1 MHWHAGFGGR
11 LRDTHPPP
19 ADPRGEI
26 KQESSNMSTPGRQGP
41 RRGPSVA
48 LGDYGGAQREGTP
61 MSTLPAIL
69 MVDDNPTNLYLLKA
83 ILDHTGIE
91 LVRAGSGAEALR
103 QVLQRDF
110 ALILLD
116 VQMPGMDGYETATL
130 IRQRERSSRTPIIF
144 VTAHSPDG
152 AMLLKGYQ
160 AGAVDYLFKPIDS
173 TALRAKVEVFVALYR
188 NAELRVQAAAMDAA
202 NRQLE
207 ADLQTQAE
215 LAEQLAHLTQHDL
228 LTGLP
233 NRLAMEHSLTDALA
247 AAQPRGRSVALA
259 LIHLAGFRGLID
271 SLGHSAGDTLLR
283 EAAARLRSVAHNGEL
298 IARLDAAEFVLVLP
312 DLVDAA
318 DAVNAAGNAIGA
330 LAAPFKVSGQEV
342 AVSARVG
349 IAASPHDGKGP
360 ASLLKAANIALAQAK
375 NGPASGYFFCTAEL
389 AARSQRRVALELG
402 LRHALERD
410 ELVLH
415 YQPRVVLQHGGFCG
429 FEALLRWQSP
439 QLGLVGPIE
448 FIPLA
453 EDSGLIVPIGE
464 WVLLRACRQAHDWL
478 AAGLDCQTMAVN
490 VSPRQLKSD
499 AIIAAVRA
507 ALAQS
512 GLEARR
518 LELEITESSAV
529 FDDPDCLARLHQ
541 LKDIGVSISIDD
553 FGTGCSSLSFLKGFQ
568 FDRIKI
574 DQTFMQN
581 IGHDRTNRAI
591 VAAVLALSRELG
603 IPVLA
608 EGVETQEQVAFLRQH
623 FGASGPDWCEIQGF
637 LFSHPLPAD
646 ECTQLLGERRLLS

>member
-1 MHWHAGFGGR
+1 
-11 LRDTHPPP
+11 
-19 ADPRGEI
+19 
-26 KQESSNMSTPGRQGP
+26 
-41 RRGPSVA
+41 
-48 LGDYGGAQREGTP
+48 

-83 ILDHTGIE
+83 MLSQTGIE

-103 QVLQRDF
+103 QVLQHDF

-173 TALRAKVEVFVALYR
+173 TMLRSKVEVFVALYR
-188 NAELRVQAAAMDAA
+188 NAQLKAQAAALEAA

-233 NRLAMEHSLTDALA
+233 NRAAMEQCVTEALD
-247 AAQPRGRSVALA
+247 AAQPRGRCVALA
-259 LIHLAGFRGLID
+259 LINLDGFRGVID
-271 SLGHSAGDTLLR
+271 TLGHSTGDALLR
-283 EAAARLRSVAHNGEL
+283 EAAARLRLVARSHRL
-298 IARLDAAEFVLVLP
+298 IARLDGDEFVLVLP

-318 DAVNAAGNAIGA
+318 DAASAAGSAIGA
-330 LAAPFKVSGQEV
+330 LAAPFLLAGQQVTV
-342 AVSARVG
+342 AARVG
-349 IAASPHDGKGP
+349 IAASPHDGRDP
-360 ASLLKAANIALAQAK
+360 TSLLNAANIALAQASSEA
-375 NGPASGYFFCTAEL
+375 GSGYRFCTAEL
-389 AARSQRRVALELG
+389 TARCQRRTALKQG

-410 ELVLH
+410 EFVLH
-415 YQPRVVLQHGGFCG
+415 YQPRVVLQGGGLCG

-439 QLGLVGPIE
+439 QLGLVGPTE

-453 EDSGLIVPIGE
+453 EDNGLIVPIGE
-464 WVLLRACRQAHDWL
+464 WVLLTACRQARDWL

-490 VSPRQLKSD
+490 VSPRQLESD
-499 AIIAAVRA
+499 AIVAAVRS
-507 ALAQS
+507 ALEQS
-512 GLEARR
+512 GLEAGR
-518 LELEITESSAV
+518 LELEITESSSV
-529 FDDPDCLARLHQ
+529 FEDADCLARLHR
-541 LKDIGVSISIDD
+541 LKEIGVSISIDD
-553 FGTGCSSLSFLKGFQ
+553 FGTGSSSLSFLKGFQ

-581 IGHDRTNRAI
+581 IDQDPTNRAI

-623 FGASGPDWCEIQGF
+623 FAAAGPDWCEIQGF

-646 ECTQLLGERRLLS
+646 ECAQLLGERRLLN

>member
-1 MHWHAGFGGR
+1 
-11 LRDTHPPP
+11 
-19 ADPRGEI
+19 
-26 KQESSNMSTPGRQGP
+26 
-41 RRGPSVA
+41 
-48 LGDYGGAQREGTP
+48 

-69 MVDDNPTNLYLLKA
+69 MVDDNPVNLYLLKA
-83 ILDHTGIE
+83 MLDHTGID
-91 LVRAGSGAEALR
+91 LVRAGSGADALR

-116 VQMPGMDGYETATL
+116 VQMPGMDGYETAAL

-173 TALRAKVEVFVALYR
+173 TVLRSKVKVFVALYR
-188 NAELRVQAAAMDAA
+188 NAELKAKAAAMEAA
-202 NRQLE
+202 NHQLE

-233 NRLAMEHSLTDALA
+233 NRLAMELSLTEALA
-247 AAQPRGRSVALA
+247 VAQPRGRSVALA
-259 LIHLAGFRGLID
+259 LIDLEGFRSLID
-271 SLGHSAGDTLLR
+271 TLGHSAGDAILR
-283 EAAARLRSVAHNGEL
+283 EAAARLRSVVHNGDL

-318 DAVNAAGNAIGA
+318 DAVNAAGKAISA
-330 LAAPFKVSGQEV
+330 LAAPFTVSGQQV
-342 AVSARVG
+342 TVLARVG
-349 IAASPHDGKGP
+349 IAASPHDGRDP
-360 ASLLKAANIALAQAK
+360 TSLLKAASVALAQAK
-375 NGPASGYFFCTAEL
+375 NEPASAYCFCTAEL
-389 AARSQRRVALELG
+389 AARSQRRAALEHG

-415 YQPRVVLQHGGFCG
+415 YQPRVVLQHGGLCG

-439 QLGLVGPIE
+439 ALGLVGPTE

-453 EDSGLIVPIGE
+453 EDNGLIVPIGE
-464 WVLLRACRQAHDWL
+464 WVLLSACRQARDWL
-478 AAGLDCQTMAVN
+478 DAGLDCQTMAVN

-499 AIIAAVRA
+499 AILTAVRA

-529 FDDPDCLARLHQ
+529 VADADCLARLHR
-541 LKDIGVSISIDD
+541 LKKIGVSISIDD
-553 FGTGCSSLSFLKGFQ
+553 FGTGSSSLSFLKGFQ

-574 DQTFMQN
+574 DQSFMQN
-581 IGHDRTNRAI
+581 IGEDLTNRAI

-608 EGVETQEQVAFLRQH
+608 EGVETEEQVAFLRQH
-623 FGASGPDWCEIQGF
+623 FAAAGPDWCEVQGF
-637 LFSHPLPAD
+637 LFGHPLPVD
-646 ECTQLLGERRLLS
+646 ECTQLLGERRLLN

>member
-1 MHWHAGFGGR
+1 
-11 LRDTHPPP
+11 
-19 ADPRGEI
+19 
-26 KQESSNMSTPGRQGP
+26 
-41 RRGPSVA
+41 
-48 LGDYGGAQREGTP
+48 

-83 ILDHTGIE
+83 MLDHTGIE

-116 VQMPGMDGYETATL
+116 VQMPGMDGFETATL

-173 TALRAKVEVFVALYR
+173 TVLRSKVEVFVALYR
-188 NAELRVQAAAMDAA
+188 NAELKVQAAAMEAA

-207 ADLQTQAE
+207 GDLQTQAE

-233 NRLAMEHSLTDALA
+233 NRLAMEQCLTDALV
-247 AAQPRGRSVALA
+247 AAQPRGRSVAVA
-259 LIHLAGFRGLID
+259 LINLDGFRGVID
-271 SLGHSAGDTLLR
+271 TLGHSAGDALLR
-283 EAAARLRSVAHNGEL
+283 EAAARLRGVARSNDL
-298 IARLDAAEFVLVLP
+298 IARLDGDEFVLVLP

-318 DAVNAAGNAIGA
+318 DAVNAAGNAIDA
-330 LAAPFKVSGQEV
+330 LAAPFIVAGQEV
-342 AVSARVG
+342 TVSAHAG
-349 IAASPHDGKGP
+349 IAASPHDGKDP

-375 NGPASGYFFCTAEL
+375 SKAGSGYHFCTAEL
-389 AARSQRRVALELG
+389 AARSQRRFALEHG

-410 ELVLH
+410 EFVLH
-415 YQPRVVLQHGGFCG
+415 YQPRVVLPGGGLCG
-429 FEALLRWQSP
+429 FEALLRWRSP
-439 QLGLVGPIE
+439 QLGLVGPTE

-453 EDSGLIVPIGE
+453 EDTGLIVPIGE

-478 AAGLDCQTMAVN
+478 AAGLDCHTMAVN

-499 AIIAAVRA
+499 AIVAALRA

-512 GLEARR
+512 GLEPRR
-518 LELEITESSAV
+518 LELEITESSTV
-529 FDDPDCLARLHQ
+529 FEDQDCLARLRQ

-553 FGTGCSSLSFLKGFQ
+553 FGTGCSSLSFLKSFH
-568 FDRIKI
+568 FDRIKV
-574 DQTFMQN
+574 DQSFMQN
-581 IGHDRTNRAI
+581 IGHDLTNRAI
-591 VAAVLALSRELG
+591 TAAVLALSRDLG

-608 EGVETQEQVAFLRQH
+608 EGVETQEQVVFLREH
-623 FGASGPDWCEIQGF
+623 SAADGPGGCEVQGF

-646 ECTQLLGERRLLS
+646 ECAELLGGRRLLI

>member
-1 MHWHAGFGGR
+1 
-11 LRDTHPPP
+11 
-19 ADPRGEI
+19 
-26 KQESSNMSTPGRQGP
+26 
-41 RRGPSVA
+41 
-48 LGDYGGAQREGTP
+48 

-83 ILDHTGIE
+83 MLDHTGIE

-116 VQMPGMDGYETATL
+116 VQMPGMDGFETATL

-152 AMLLKGYQ
+152 AMLLKGYA

-173 TALRAKVEVFVALYR
+173 TVLRTKVEVFVALYR
-188 NAELRVQAAAMDAA
+188 NAELKAKAAAMEAA

-207 ADLQTQAE
+207 GDLQTQAE

-233 NRLAMEHSLTDALA
+233 NRVAMELCLTEALA
-247 AAQPRGRSVALA
+247 AAQPRGRSVAVA
-259 LIHLAGFRGLID
+259 LVKLDGFRSVID
-271 SLGHSAGDTLLR
+271 TLGHTAGDALLR
-283 EAAARLRSVAHNGEL
+283 EAAARLRGVARSNDL
-298 IARLDAAEFVLVLP
+298 IARLDGDEFVLVLA

-318 DAVNAAGNAIGA
+318 DAVSAAGKAIGA
-330 LAAPFKVSGQEV
+330 LAPPFAVAGQQV
-342 AVSARVG
+342 TVSARVG
-349 IAASPHDGKGP
+349 IAASPHDGKNP
-360 ASLLKAANIALAQAK
+360 ASLLNAANIALAQVKSEA
-375 NGPASGYFFCTAEL
+375 GSGYRFCTAEL
-389 AARSQRRVALELG
+389 AARSQRRFALEYG

-410 ELVLH
+410 EFVLH
-415 YQPRVVLQHGGFCG
+415 YQPRVVLPGGGLCG
-429 FEALLRWQSP
+429 FEALLRWRSP
-439 QLGLVGPIE
+439 QLGLVGPTE

-453 EDSGLIVPIGE
+453 EDTGLIVSIGE
-464 WVLLRACRQAHDWL
+464 WVLLRACRQARAWL
-478 AAGLDCQTMAVN
+478 DAGLDCQTMAVN

-499 AIIAAVRA
+499 AIVAAVRS

-512 GLEARR
+512 RLEPRW
-518 LELEITESSAV
+518 LELEITESAAV
-529 FDDPDCLARLHQ
+529 FKDENCLARLHQ
-541 LKDIGVSISIDD
+541 LKAIGVSLSIDD
-553 FGTGCSSLSFLKGFQ
+553 FGTEYSSLSLLKSFR

-574 DQTFMQN
+574 DQSFMQN
-581 IGHDRTNRAI
+581 IDHDPINRAI
-591 VAAVLALSRELG
+591 AAAVLALSRDLG

-608 EGVETQEQVAFLRQH
+608 EGVETQEQVVFLREH
-623 FGASGPDWCEIQGF
+623 CAEAGPGGCEIQGF

-646 ECTQLLGERRLLS
+646 ECTKLLGERRLLN